1 MRGGRWCRCNDV
13 TISHDKVKSHEW
25 QQRLCWQTRGCSGSS
40 ANERHA
46 ANGWAFV
53 ADRRHPRTAMAR
65 VVNTTATRV
74 TKKARGSRA
83 TWVRVARVIME
94 TSPREEGED
103 GHNNQLGTKVAATAR
118 TVVATTARAITP
130 AARATATGVK

>member
-1 MRGGRWCRCNDV
+1 MG
-13 TISHDKVKSHEW
+13 
-25 QQRLCWQTRGCSGSS
+25 
-40 ANERHA
+40 
-46 ANGWAFV
+46 
-53 ADRRHPRTAMAR
+53 R

-118 TVVATTARAITP
+118 TVVATTARAITM
-130 AARATATGVK
+130 AARATATGAKWQRHRRQRR